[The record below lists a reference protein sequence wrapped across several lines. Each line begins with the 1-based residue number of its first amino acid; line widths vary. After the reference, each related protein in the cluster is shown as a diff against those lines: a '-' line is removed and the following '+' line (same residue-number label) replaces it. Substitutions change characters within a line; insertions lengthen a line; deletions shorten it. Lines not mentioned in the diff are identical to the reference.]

1 MTAESA
7 AKDRHIII
15 SGGSRGLGRTLVSG
29 LLEAGYRVST
39 FSRTSTEFIQQQSAN
54 DSFFFVPA
62 DLSDKTSV
70 STFLKSAESRFGA
83 PYGLINCAAHAA
95 DGVLAMMSEDVI
107 RKLMSVNGEGTLRFT
122 RLVVRRMLLAKT
134 GGVILN
140 ISSISSIRGFK
151 GMSAYAFTKGGIDAF
166 TRALARELGEE
177 NIRVN
182 SIVPGYYDTEMTRNL
197 NETQKRQ
204 ILNRTPLGRLGV
216 PEDVVG
222 PTLFFLSD
230 QASFITGQCLV
241 VDGGSTV

>member
-1 MTAESA
+1 MTGELA
-7 AKDRHIII
+7 AKGRHIMI

-39 FSRTSTEFIQQQSAN
+39 FSRASTEFIQQQSAN
-54 DSFFFVPA
+54 NSFFFATA

-70 STFLKSAESRFGA
+70 STFLKSAESRFGS

-107 RKLMSVNGEGTLRFT
+107 KKLLSVNGEGTLRFT
-122 RLVVRRMLLAKT
+122 RLVVRRMLLAKS

-140 ISSISSIRGFK
+140 ISSISSMRGFK

-197 NETQKRQ
+197 NEAQKRQ

-222 PTLFFLSD
+222 PTLFLLSD
-230 QASFITGQCLV
+230 QSSFITGQCLV